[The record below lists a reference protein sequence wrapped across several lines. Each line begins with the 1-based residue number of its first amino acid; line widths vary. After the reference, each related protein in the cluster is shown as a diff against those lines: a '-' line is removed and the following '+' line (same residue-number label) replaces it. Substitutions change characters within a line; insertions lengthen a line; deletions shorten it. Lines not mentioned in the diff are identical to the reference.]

1 LTYLHKREP
10 TVQESAFQRLNRS
23 RVGVDMKRRVFLVL
37 AVTIGTLVAGVTNAS
52 AGSYCSL
59 DPTVGAGVPLLKYS
73 LGVKVAG
80 STVYASGTS
89 SSTTFGGGV
98 YIP

>member
-1 LTYLHKREP
+1 MKKR
-10 TVQESAFQRLNRS
+10 VL
-23 RVGVDMKRRVFLVL
+23 LVL
-37 AVTIGTLVAGVTNAS
+37 AVVVGSLAAGVTNAS

-59 DPTVGAGVPLLKYS
+59 DPTVGVGTPVVRYS
-73 LGVKVAG
+73 LDVKVAG

-89 SSTTFGGGV
+89 SSTKFGGGV

>member
-1 LTYLHKREP
+1 MKKR
-10 TVQESAFQRLNRS
+10 
-23 RVGVDMKRRVFLVL
+23 FLVL
-37 AVTIGTLVAGVTNAS
+37 FAVAVGALAAGVTNVS

-59 DPTVGAGVPLLKYS
+59 DPTVGVGVPLVKYS
-73 LGVKVAG
+73 LDLKVAG

-89 SSTTFGGGV
+89 KSTTFGGGV